1 MFGFGPPSL
10 NLDLPDSEVRFP
22 SARDF
27 EFTLSGRTS
36 IPSDKISRLVTMSDG
51 DLLREA
57 EGIRKLEK
65 RFSEILSAAM
75 QAAAEVGPILK
86 ALDMSL
92 VTQDNDWRSIIE
104 SLNSQGSKFEEHKRI
119 ALVKYMQYLR
129 ARQDV
134 IRTLYSQRQ
143 QNRAEAATQVHAGNG
158 AGGKLRETLIFDLS
172 EGMPDETEE
181 NGMRRLPKGE
191 TLSFTIGT
199 GDELSL
205 MLVRH
210 ECTISHGRDGL
221 TFTDDTGNQ
230 TPLGTGRFAVGR
242 DGECEIPLHPEY
254 RDISRKHLI
263 VEVEPGQRVR
273 LTDVSSLG
281 TFIKADRMKQAT

>member
-1 MFGFGPPSL
+1 MFGLGSPSL
-10 NLDLPDSEVRFP
+10 TLLLNGSKVRFR
-22 SARDF
+22 STTEF
-27 EFTLSGRTS
+27 EFALSGRTS
-36 IPSDKISRLVTMSDG
+36 IPADKISRLVSMSDG

-75 QAAAEVGPILK
+75 QASAEVGPILK

-92 VTQDNDWRSIIE
+92 VTQDNDWRQVIE
-104 SLNSQGSKFEEHKRI
+104 SLNEQSARLEDFKRL

-143 QNRAEAATQVHAGNG
+143 RDRAEAATQVLGSEAGSS
-158 AGGKLRETLIFDLS
+158 KMRETLIFDLS
-172 EGMPDETEE
+172 DEVPDETKEG
-181 NGMRRLPKGE
+181 GMRRLPKGE
-191 TLSFTIGT
+191 TRTVHLGPGETMP
-199 GDELSL
+199 L

-210 ECTISHGRDGL
+210 ACQILDEGGL
-221 TFTDDTGNQ
+221 LFVDDTANR
-230 TPLGTGRFAVGR
+230 TRLEVGRHAVGR
-242 DGECEIPLHPEY
+242 DADCEIPLHPEY

-263 VEVEPGQRVR
+263 IEVVADRTLR

-281 TFIKADRMKQAT
+281 TFINAEFLKRAS